1 MAYYIYGYVCP
12 RVGLQTR
19 RSDLNF
25 ILRKSISSI
34 VMNGLYMGTHGLL
47 YYTARKVKYLLISF
61 PGHCI
66 FLIADISKYPIVIR
80 ILDCIW
86 GDQLLR
92 VN

>member
-1 MAYYIYGYVCP
+1 MAYYIYGYVYP

-19 RSDLNF
+19 SVLNF

-66 FLIADISKYPIVIR
+66 FLIADISKYPIVIHQVDKS
-80 ILDCIW
+80 I
-86 GDQLLR
+86 
-92 VN
+92 